1 MKCAALITEY
11 NPFHNGHVYHAQQA
25 RQIADADVTIAIM
38 SGQFVMRGE
47 PAVYNKFLRT
57 QMALST
63 CDLVVELPAYAA
75 LSAGE
80 YFAEVGVKVADYMN
94 ADALVFGSESGSIQ
108 AFEELALQINHIEE
122 HPEFQIKLR
131 EGKSYPRIISELLGE
146 PPLLQ
151 TPNNILGL
159 SYVQAILKS
168 APAIQPFSIQRH
180 KTEHHNQA
188 ISDNQFASGT
198 AIRHALNTDDKMWQ
212 YVVPN
217 SIQELYTKP
226 HLTMNQLFPYL
237 KYKILSTSSDDLR
250 DIHTISEGF
259 EHRLKSSIS
268 ESNSIEQLMI
278 QLKTKR
284 YTFTRIQRMLMN
296 VLLNFKQQ
304 DKPNK
309 LNAVRILGMNE
320 TGQRYLKQLKK
331 DFPDRRYITNVNKTT
346 AAYFQ
351 SEIQATEIYNL
362 ISGQTQTDFNTPVIR
377 VKNNEH

>member
-151 TPNNILGL
+151 PPNNILGL

-212 YVVPN
+212 HVVPN

>member
-212 YVVPN
+212 HVVPN

-377 VKNNEH
+377 VKNNEL

>member
-1 MKCAALITEY
+1 
-11 NPFHNGHVYHAQQA
+11 
-25 RQIADADVTIAIM
+25 
-38 SGQFVMRGE
+38 
-47 PAVYNKFLRT
+47 
-57 QMALST
+57 
-63 CDLVVELPAYAA
+63 
-75 LSAGE
+75 
-80 YFAEVGVKVADYMN
+80 
-94 ADALVFGSESGSIQ
+94 
-108 AFEELALQINHIEE
+108 
-122 HPEFQIKLR
+122 
-131 EGKSYPRIISELLGE
+131 
-146 PPLLQ
+146 
-151 TPNNILGL
+151 
-159 SYVQAILKS
+159 
-168 APAIQPFSIQRH
+168 
-180 KTEHHNQA
+180 
-188 ISDNQFASGT
+188 
-198 AIRHALNTDDKMWQ
+198 MWQ
-212 YVVPN
+212 HVVPN